1 MDSFESLASAG
12 RAASIPEQVSVLA
25 ALKPDATALS
35 AGAAS
40 MSYGELDRRAGQLA
54 AYLAEA
60 KVGPEVPV
68 GICLKRSFDQI
79 VAILAVL
86 KSGGAFVP
94 LDPSWPIARV
104 QRLLDDAQAPIVV
117 AEPEVAAQVATRQ
130 RRAIHFDRDAAVID
144 RCGAIDPIER
154 QPEQLAYIIYTSGST
169 GEPKGVE
176 IADRNLLNLLD
187 WHRSEFEIG
196 PADRASY
203 LAGLAFD
210 AAVWEVWPYLCAG
223 ATVVI
228 APEEVRSSWRL
239 LQAWLIEQK
248 ITMAFASSSLAEPMI
263 GAPWPSETALRYLLT
278 GAEALHRAP
287 VGGLGFTLV
296 NNYGPTECAV
306 VATSSVIPSE
316 MPGMPPIGRPISN
329 VRVHLL
335 DGSGRPVGPG
345 ETGEIYIGG
354 AAVGRGYRNRPELT
368 AERFRPDPFS
378 AAEGSRLYRTGDLGL
393 RASDGQILFRGRIDD
408 QEKIRGHRIEPDEIV
423 HALNRHPRV
432 RASAAMARGL
442 GEHEKGLVAYIVAG
456 PAGEPSAEELR
467 AHLADQLPDYMI
479 PGRFVRLDALPL
491 TANGK
496 LDKRAL
502 PEPTA
507 QNALGQVRFEGPRT
521 RTEQTLSSIFAEVL
535 GGPRIGVDDSFFL
548 SGGHSLLGTQV
559 VLRARDVFG
568 VELTLRHLFETQ
580 TVARLAQKIEQL
592 LIEKV
597 STMSEE
603 EVERRLAV

>member
-1 MDSFESLASAG
+1 MDSIESLASAS
-12 RAASIPEQVSVLA
+12 RAASIPEQVSLLA
-25 ALKPDATALS
+25 ALKPDAPALS

-40 MSYGELDRRAGQLA
+40 MSYAELDRRSGQLA
-54 AYLAEA
+54 TYLVQSKA
-60 KVGPEVPV
+60 GPDVPV
-68 GICLKRSFDQI
+68 GICLKRSFDQV
-79 VAILAVL
+79 VAILAAM
-86 KSGGAFVP
+86 KSGGAFLP
-94 LDPSWPIARV
+94 LDPSWPIVRI
-104 QRLLDDAQAPIVV
+104 QKLLDDAQAPVVV
-117 AEPEVAAQVATRQ
+117 AEPEIAAQVATTQ
-130 RRAIHFDRDAAVID
+130 HRAIRLDRDAAGIAGC
-144 RCGAIDPIER
+144 RAIDPVER
-154 QPEQLAYIIYTSGST
+154 KPEQLAYIIYTSGST

-176 IADRNLLNLLD
+176 VADRNLLNLLD
-187 WHRSEFEIG
+187 WHRSEFKIG

-203 LAGLAFD
+203 LAGLGFD
-210 AAVWEVWPYLCAG
+210 AAVWEVWPYLSAG

-228 APEEVRSSWRL
+228 APEEVRSSWRH
-239 LQAWLIEQK
+239 LQAWLVEQK
-248 ITMAFASSSLAEPMI
+248 ITMAFVSSSLAEPMI
-263 GAPWPSETALRYLLT
+263 SAPWPSGTALRYLLT

-287 VGGLGFTLV
+287 VPGLGFALV

-306 VATSSVIPSE
+306 VATSSVIPPE
-316 MPGMPPIGRPISN
+316 TTGMPPIGRPISN

-335 DGSGRPVGPG
+335 DGSGVPVGPG

-368 AERFRPDPFS
+368 DERFLPDPFS
-378 AAEGSRLYRTGDLGL
+378 PVEGGRLYRTGDLGL
-393 RASDGQILFRGRIDD
+393 RAADGQILFRGRMDD
-408 QEKIRGHRIEPDEIV
+408 QEKIRGHRIEPDEIA

-432 RASAAMARGL
+432 SASAVVSRAL
-442 GEHEKGLVAYIVAG
+442 GEHEKILVAYIVAD

-467 AHLADQLPDYMI
+467 AHLAEHLPDYMI
-479 PGRFVRLDALPL
+479 PGRFARLDALPL

-502 PEPTA
+502 PEPSA
-507 QNALGQVRFEGPRT
+507 QNALGQARYQGPRT
-521 RTEQTLSSIFAEVL
+521 RTEQALSSIFAEVL
-535 GGPRIGVDDSFFL
+535 GGTRIGVEDSFFL

-580 TVARLAQKIEQL
+580 TVARLAAKIEQL

-597 STMSEE
+597 SAMSEE